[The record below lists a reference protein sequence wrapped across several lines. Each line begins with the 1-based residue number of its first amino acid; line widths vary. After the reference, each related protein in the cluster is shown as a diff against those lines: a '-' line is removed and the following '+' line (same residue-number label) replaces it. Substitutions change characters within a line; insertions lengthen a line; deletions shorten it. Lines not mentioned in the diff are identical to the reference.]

1 MHIHKLEQWQHG
13 HNFFVHR
20 EQNEKNTQKVMGLT
34 AVTMVVEII
43 AGIIFGSMA
52 LLADGWYMGTHVAA
66 FLITLFAYRYSRK
79 NADNPD
85 FSFGPGKI
93 NVLGAFASA
102 VALAVVALVMAVE
115 SVGRFFS
122 PVEIHYG
129 QSMLVAGLGLVVNV
143 ACAFLLHSSH
153 GHDHH
158 GHGHSHDDHHHHH
171 HVDHNLKAAY
181 FHVLADALTSV
192 LAIVAL
198 AFGSLF
204 GWWALDPV
212 MGIVGALV
220 ITRWAWGLL
229 KESSAILLDAGV
241 GSELREKIKASVEAD
256 ADNRVTDL
264 HVWKVGPHH
273 LSVIVTLV
281 THYPRPVEEYRKL
294 LAGFEQIKHL
304 TVEVIECGDDPCVP
318 LGEPKNKTYSPS
330 TRASSLPRSALLRSV
345 PQR

>member
-34 AVTMVVEII
+34 AVTMVVEIV
-43 AGIIFGSMA
+43 AGVAFGSMA
-52 LLADGWYMGTHVAA
+52 LLADGWHMGTHVAA
-66 FLITLFAYRYSRK
+66 FLITLFAYSYSRK
-79 NADNPD
+79 NANNPD
-85 FSFGPGKI
+85 FTFGPGKI
-93 NVLGAFASA
+93 NVLGGFASA
-102 VALAVVALVMAVE
+102 VALAVVALIMAVE

-129 QSMLVAGLGLVVNV
+129 QSILVAVVGLVVNV
-143 ACAFLLHSSH
+143 VSAFLLHGSH

-158 GHGHSHDDHHHHH
+158 HGHSHGHENHHE
-171 HVDHNLKAAY
+171 DHNLKAAY

-198 AFGSLF
+198 LFGSLF
-204 GWWALDPV
+204 GWWALDPG

-241 GSELREKIKASVEAD
+241 KREVREEIKDLVEAD
-256 ADNRVTDL
+256 ADNRVTDI

-273 LSVIVTLV
+273 LAALLTLV
-281 THYPRPVEEYRKL
+281 THYPRSSGEYKKL
-294 LAGFEQIKHL
+294 LAGFDQLKHI
-304 TVEVIECGDDPCVP
+304 TIEVIKCEEEPCI
-318 LGEPKNKTYSPS
+318 
-330 TRASSLPRSALLRSV
+330 ALEEAV
-345 PQR
+345 

>member
-34 AVTMVVEII
+34 AVTMVIEIV
-43 AGIIFGSMA
+43 AGVAFGSMA
-52 LLADGWYMGTHVAA
+52 LLADGWHMGTHVAA
-66 FLITLFAYRYSRK
+66 FLITLFAYSYSRK
-79 NADNPD
+79 NANNPD
-85 FSFGPGKI
+85 FTFGPGKI
-93 NVLGAFASA
+93 NVLGGFASA
-102 VALAVVALVMAVE
+102 VALAVVALIMAVE

-129 QSMLVAGLGLVVNV
+129 QSILVAVVGLVVNV
-143 ACAFLLHSSH
+143 VSAFLLHGSH

-158 GHGHSHDDHHHHH
+158 HGHSHGHENHHE
-171 HVDHNLKAAY
+171 DHNLKAAY

-198 AFGSLF
+198 LFGSLF
-204 GWWALDPV
+204 GWWALDPG

-241 GSELREKIKASVEAD
+241 KREVREEIKDLVEAD
-256 ADNRVTDL
+256 ADNRVTDI

-273 LSVIVTLV
+273 LAALLTLV
-281 THYPRPVEEYRKL
+281 THYPRSSGEYKKL
-294 LAGFEQIKHL
+294 LAGFDQLKHI
-304 TVEVIECGDDPCVP
+304 TIEVIKCEEEPC
-318 LGEPKNKTYSPS
+318 L
-330 TRASSLPRSALLRSV
+330 ALEEAV
-345 PQR
+345 

>member
-34 AVTMVVEII
+34 AVTMVVEIV
-43 AGIIFGSMA
+43 AGIAFGSMA
-52 LLADGWYMGTHVAA
+52 LLADGWHMGTHVAA
-66 FLITLFAYRYSRK
+66 FLITLFAYSYSRK
-79 NADNPD
+79 NANNPD
-85 FSFGPGKI
+85 FTFGPGKI
-93 NVLGAFASA
+93 NVLGGFASA
-102 VALAVVALVMAVE
+102 VALAVVALIMAVE

-129 QSMLVAGLGLVVNV
+129 QSILVAVVGLVVNV
-143 ACAFLLHSSH
+143 VSAFLLHGSH

-158 GHGHSHDDHHHHH
+158 HGHSHGHENHHE
-171 HVDHNLKAAY
+171 DHNLKAAY

-198 AFGSLF
+198 LFGSLF
-204 GWWALDPV
+204 GWWALDPA

-241 GSELREKIKASVEAD
+241 KREVREEIKDVVEAD
-256 ADNRVTDL
+256 ADNRVTDI

-273 LSVIVTLV
+273 LAALLTLV
-281 THYPRPVEEYRKL
+281 THYPRSSGEYKKL
-294 LAGFEQIKHL
+294 LAGFDQLKHI
-304 TVEVIECGDDPCVP
+304 TIEVIKCEEEPCI
-318 LGEPKNKTYSPS
+318 
-330 TRASSLPRSALLRSV
+330 ALEEAV
-345 PQR
+345 

>member
-34 AVTMVVEII
+34 AVTMVIEIV
-43 AGIIFGSMA
+43 AGVAFGSMA
-52 LLADGWYMGTHVAA
+52 LLADGWHMGTHVAA
-66 FLITLFAYRYSRK
+66 FLITLFAYSYSRK
-79 NADNPD
+79 NANNPD
-85 FSFGPGKI
+85 FTFGPGKI
-93 NVLGAFASA
+93 NVLGGFASA
-102 VALAVVALVMAVE
+102 VALAVVALIMAVE

-129 QSMLVAGLGLVVNV
+129 QSILVAVVGLVVNV
-143 ACAFLLHSSH
+143 VSAFLLHGSH

-158 GHGHSHDDHHHHH
+158 HGHSHGHENHHE
-171 HVDHNLKAAY
+171 DHNLKAAY

-198 AFGSLF
+198 LFGSLF
-204 GWWALDPV
+204 GWWALDPA

-241 GSELREKIKASVEAD
+241 KREVREEIKDVVEAD
-256 ADNRVTDL
+256 ADNRVTDI

-273 LSVIVTLV
+273 LAVLLTLV
-281 THYPRPVEEYRKL
+281 THYPRSSGEYKKL
-294 LAGFEQIKHL
+294 LAGFDQLKHI
-304 TVEVIECGDDPCVP
+304 TIEVIKCEDEPCI
-318 LGEPKNKTYSPS
+318 
-330 TRASSLPRSALLRSV
+330 ALEEAV
-345 PQR
+345 

>member
-34 AVTMVVEII
+34 AVTMVIEIV
-43 AGIIFGSMA
+43 AGVAFGSMA
-52 LLADGWYMGTHVAA
+52 LLADGWHMGTHVAA
-66 FLITLFAYRYSRK
+66 FLITLFAYSYSRK
-79 NADNPD
+79 NANNPD
-85 FSFGPGKI
+85 FTFGPGKI
-93 NVLGAFASA
+93 NVLGGFASA
-102 VALAVVALVMAVE
+102 VALAVVALIMAVE

-129 QSMLVAGLGLVVNV
+129 QSILVAVVGLVVNV
-143 ACAFLLHSSH
+143 VSAFLLHGSH

-158 GHGHSHDDHHHHH
+158 HGHSHGHENHHE
-171 HVDHNLKAAY
+171 DHNLKAAY

-198 AFGSLF
+198 LFGSLF
-204 GWWALDPV
+204 GWWALDPA

-241 GSELREKIKASVEAD
+241 KREVREEIKDVVEAD
-256 ADNRVTDL
+256 ADNRVTDI

-273 LSVIVTLV
+273 LAALLTLV
-281 THYPRPVEEYRKL
+281 THYPRSSGEYKKL
-294 LAGFEQIKHL
+294 LAGFDQLKHI
-304 TVEVIECGDDPCVP
+304 TIEVIKCEDEPCI
-318 LGEPKNKTYSPS
+318 
-330 TRASSLPRSALLRSV
+330 ALEEAV
-345 PQR
+345 

>member
-13 HNFFVHR
+13 HNYFVHR

-34 AVTMVVEII
+34 AVTMVVEIV
-43 AGIIFGSMA
+43 AGVAFGSMA
-52 LLADGWYMGTHVAA
+52 LLADGWHMGTHVAA
-66 FLITLFAYRYSRK
+66 FLITLFAYSYSRK
-79 NADNPD
+79 HANNPD
-85 FSFGPGKI
+85 FTFGPGKI
-93 NVLGAFASA
+93 NVLGGFASA
-102 VALAVVALVMAVE
+102 VALAVVALIMAVE

-129 QSMLVAGLGLVVNV
+129 QSILVAVVGLAVNV
-143 ACAFLLHSSH
+143 VSAFLLHGSH

-158 GHGHSHDDHHHHH
+158 HGHGHGIKNHHE
-171 HVDHNLKAAY
+171 DHNLKAAY

-198 AFGSLF
+198 LFGSLF
-204 GWWALDPV
+204 GWWALDPA

-241 GSELREKIKASVEAD
+241 KKEVREEIKDVIEAD
-256 ADNRVTDL
+256 ADNRVTDI

-273 LSVIVTLV
+273 LAVLLTLV
-281 THYPRPVEEYRKL
+281 THYPRSSGEYKKL
-294 LAGFEQIKHL
+294 LAGFDQLKHI
-304 TVEVIECGDDPCVP
+304 TIEVIKCEDEPCI
-318 LGEPKNKTYSPS
+318 
-330 TRASSLPRSALLRSV
+330 ALEEAV
-345 PQR
+345 

>member
-34 AVTMVVEII
+34 AVTMVIEIV
-43 AGIIFGSMA
+43 AGVAFGSMA
-52 LLADGWYMGTHVAA
+52 LLADGWHMGTHVAA
-66 FLITLFAYRYSRK
+66 FLITLFAYSYSRK
-79 NADNPD
+79 NANNPD
-85 FSFGPGKI
+85 FTFGPGKI
-93 NVLGAFASA
+93 NVLGGFASA
-102 VALAVVALVMAVE
+102 VALAVVALIMAVE

-129 QSMLVAGLGLVVNV
+129 QSILVAVVGLVVNV
-143 ACAFLLHSSH
+143 VSAFLLHGSH

-158 GHGHSHDDHHHHH
+158 HGHSHGHENHHE
-171 HVDHNLKAAY
+171 DHNLKAAY

-198 AFGSLF
+198 LFGSLF
-204 GWWALDPV
+204 GWWALDPA

-229 KESSAILLDAGV
+229 KESSAILLDANV
-241 GSELREKIKASVEAD
+241 KREVREEIKDLVEAD
-256 ADNRVTDL
+256 ADNRVTDI

-273 LSVIVTLV
+273 LAALLTLV
-281 THYPRPVEEYRKL
+281 THYPRSSGEYKKL
-294 LAGFEQIKHL
+294 LAGFDQLKHI
-304 TVEVIECGDDPCVP
+304 TIEVIKCEEEPCI
-318 LGEPKNKTYSPS
+318 
-330 TRASSLPRSALLRSV
+330 ALEEAV
-345 PQR
+345 

>member
-34 AVTMVVEII
+34 AVTMVVEIV
-43 AGIIFGSMA
+43 AGVAFGSMA
-52 LLADGWYMGTHVAA
+52 LLADGWHMGTHVAA
-66 FLITLFAYRYSRK
+66 FLITLFAYSYSRK
-79 NADNPD
+79 NANNRV
-85 FSFGPGKI
+85 FTFGPGKI
-93 NVLGAFASA
+93 NVLGGFASA
-102 VALAVVALVMAVE
+102 VALAVVALIMAVE

-129 QSMLVAGLGLVVNV
+129 QSILVAVVGLAVNV
-143 ACAFLLHSSH
+143 VSAFLLHASH

-158 GHGHSHDDHHHHH
+158 HGHSHGHENHHE
-171 HVDHNLKAAY
+171 DHNLKAAY

-198 AFGSLF
+198 LFGSLF
-204 GWWALDPV
+204 GWWALDPA
-212 MGIVGALV
+212 MGIIGALV

-241 GSELREKIKASVEAD
+241 KREVREEIKDVVEAD
-256 ADNRVTDL
+256 ADNRVTDI

-273 LSVIVTLV
+273 LAVLLTLV
-281 THYPRPVEEYRKL
+281 THYPRSSGEYKKL
-294 LAGFEQIKHL
+294 LAGFDQLKHI
-304 TVEVIECGDDPCVP
+304 TIEVIKCEEEPCI
-318 LGEPKNKTYSPS
+318 
-330 TRASSLPRSALLRSV
+330 ALEEAV
-345 PQR
+345 

>member
-1 MHIHKLEQWQHG
+1 MHIHKLEQWRHG

-34 AVTMVVEII
+34 AVTMVVEIA

-52 LLADGWYMGTHVAA
+52 LLADGWHMGTHVAA

-93 NVLGAFASA
+93 NVLGGFASA
-102 VALAVVALVMAVE
+102 VALAVVALMMAVE
-115 SVGRFFS
+115 STGRFFE
-122 PVEIHYG
+122 PVQIHYS
-129 QSMLVAGLGLVVNV
+129 QSMLVAAVGLCVNV
-143 ACAFLLHSSH
+143 ACAFLLHGSH
-153 GHDHH
+153 GHDHHH
-158 GHGHSHDDHHHHH
+158 GHGHSHGADDEHHHHH
-171 HVDHNLKAAY
+171 HEDHNLKAAY

-198 AFGSLF
+198 LFGSLF
-204 GWWALDPV
+204 GWWALDPL

-220 ITRWAWGLL
+220 ITRWAWSLL

-241 GSELREKIKASVEAD
+241 GEALRDKIRRAIEAD
-256 ADNRVTDL
+256 ADNRVSDL

-273 LSVIVTLV
+273 LAAIVTLV
-281 THYPRPVEEYRKL
+281 THYPRPVEEYRQL
-294 LAGFEQIKHL
+294 LTGFEQIRHL
-304 TVEVIECGDDPCVP
+304 TIEVNRCADEPCVAV
-318 LGEPKNKTYSPS
+318 E
-330 TRASSLPRSALLRSV
+330 RAG
-345 PQR
+345 

>member
-34 AVTMVVEII
+34 AVTMVVEIV
-43 AGIIFGSMA
+43 AGIAFGSMA
-52 LLADGWYMGTHVAA
+52 LLADGWHMGTHVAA
-66 FLITLFAYRYSRK
+66 FLITLFAYSYSRK
-79 NADNPD
+79 NANNPD
-85 FSFGPGKI
+85 FTFGPGKI
-93 NVLGAFASA
+93 NVLGGFASA
-102 VALAVVALVMAVE
+102 VALAVVALIMAVE

-129 QSMLVAGLGLVVNV
+129 QSILVAVVGLVVNV
-143 ACAFLLHSSH
+143 VSAFLLHGSH

-158 GHGHSHDDHHHHH
+158 HGHSHGHENHHE
-171 HVDHNLKAAY
+171 DHNLKAAY

-198 AFGSLF
+198 LFGSLF
-204 GWWALDPV
+204 GWWALDPG

-241 GSELREKIKASVEAD
+241 KREVREEIKDLVEAD
-256 ADNRVTDL
+256 ADNRVTDI

-273 LSVIVTLV
+273 LAALLTLV
-281 THYPRPVEEYRKL
+281 THYPRSSGEYKKL
-294 LAGFEQIKHL
+294 LAGFDQLKHI
-304 TVEVIECGDDPCVP
+304 TIEVIKCEEEPCI
-318 LGEPKNKTYSPS
+318 
-330 TRASSLPRSALLRSV
+330 ALEEAV
-345 PQR
+345 

>member
-34 AVTMVVEII
+34 AVTMVIEIV
-43 AGIIFGSMA
+43 AGVAFGSMA
-52 LLADGWYMGTHVAA
+52 LLADGWHMGTHVAA
-66 FLITLFAYRYSRK
+66 FLITLFAYSYSRK
-79 NADNPD
+79 NANNPD
-85 FSFGPGKI
+85 FTFGPGKI
-93 NVLGAFASA
+93 NVLGGFASA
-102 VALAVVALVMAVE
+102 VALAVVALIMAVE

-129 QSMLVAGLGLVVNV
+129 QSILVAVVGLVVNV
-143 ACAFLLHSSH
+143 VSAFLLHGSH

-158 GHGHSHDDHHHHH
+158 HGHSHGHENHHE
-171 HVDHNLKAAY
+171 DHNLKAAY

-198 AFGSLF
+198 LFGSLF
-204 GWWALDPV
+204 GWWALDPG

-241 GSELREKIKASVEAD
+241 KREVREEIKDVVEAD
-256 ADNRVTDL
+256 ADNRVTDI

-273 LSVIVTLV
+273 LAALLTLV
-281 THYPRPVEEYRKL
+281 THYPRSSGEYKKL
-294 LAGFEQIKHL
+294 LAGFDQLKHI
-304 TVEVIECGDDPCVP
+304 TIEVIKCEEEPCI
-318 LGEPKNKTYSPS
+318 
-330 TRASSLPRSALLRSV
+330 ALEEAV
-345 PQR
+345 